1 MSATPAVLRASACS
15 ACRFSAL
22 RLFVSSFAT
31 PRAPLPAARTRILS
45 PAVTYSTFR
54 PSPQLLAS
62 PAIEEHAEPAAQ
74 EQPNKIE
81 DAQAEANKAEAS
93 TETSNEGG
101 ADVPWYL
108 QVDAP
113 THPTL
118 VHEPPPLPDI
128 PEGSPKLMEPLVKF
142 VSDELGMDNLDLLD
156 LRAIDP
162 PPALGPEVLMLFGTA
177 RSERHLHVSADRL
190 VRWLRNRGISAKAD
204 GLLGRNELKTKL
216 RRKARKAK
224 LLGTT
229 GLPSGADDG
238 ITTGWICVNL
248 GTIGWSDMEMEFKD
262 ENGMTSGFG
271 VPQSGTTIVVQLMT
285 ETRREEL
292 ALEKLWSGIL
302 RRSLERQDKI
312 DGKLP
317 DATFT
322 TAPDTVSRSTFL
334 RPTPIRSSG
343 RNRKRP
349 DRLYFSTSAQQ
360 HAKAVDVSQT
370 DLATAMAGWEYSNA
384 SPSTIDNLLAQDTD
398 SKVQLL
404 FQMQDYLYS
413 LPKDQALS
421 AVSLCEDGSPSTF
434 MRLFNRA
441 IENLPSA
448 QAWEARLWLEK
459 AARALQHPDHGLA
472 RLGDLIQEMK
482 LSGAADLSREKF
494 VDFLRMIFAIP
505 ETTDAGVR
513 QQASLSMDVIDMLF
527 SRGEKVIEF
536 DVVVA
541 VIESLLRTGVR
552 TPEARRLLTQFEDL
566 LGEAQMDCPT
576 EDEIIRLLDVY
587 GHYRA
592 WEKFWNVW
600 RIFPRYCERR
610 TERMYTKVYE
620 RIAAVDHQAMATD
633 ALRWCVEEMWHEQ
646 PPVRVTP
653 AMLKALEACIRI
665 ADPEAESLAKD
676 IDDRISDAQYMD
688 REFVRLWLTLHGS
701 AAWGA

>member
-45 PAVTYSTFR
+45 PAASYSTFR
-54 PSPQLLAS
+54 PSPRLQAS
-62 PAIEEHAEPAAQ
+62 PSIEEHAEPAAQ
-74 EQPNKIE
+74 EQPKETE
-81 DAQAEANKAEAS
+81 DVQAAAES
-93 TETSNEGG
+93 VPETSNDASG
-101 ADVPWYL
+101 DVPWYL

-142 VSDELGMDNLDLLD
+142 VSDELGMDDLELLD
-156 LRAIDP
+156 LREIDP

-229 GLPSGADDG
+229 GVPGGADDG

-312 DGKLP
+312 AGRISQTTSATSP
-317 DATFT
+317 DAITAETF
-322 TAPDTVSRSTFL
+322 F
-334 RPTPIRSSG
+334 PTPIRSSG

-349 DRLYFSTSAQQ
+349 DRLYFSTSARQ
-360 HAKAVDVSQT
+360 HAKAVDIPQT
-370 DLATAMAGWEYSNA
+370 DLATAMAGWEYGNI
-384 SPSTIDNLLAQDTD
+384 SPSSIDTLLAQDTT

-404 FQMQDYLYS
+404 SQMQDYLYS
-413 LPKDQALS
+413 LPKEHALS

-434 MRLFNRA
+434 MRLFNRV
-441 IENLPSA
+441 IEGLPSA
-448 QAWEARLWLEK
+448 QTWEARLWLEK
-459 AARALQHPDHGLA
+459 AARALQHPDHDLT
-472 RLGDLIQEMK
+472 RLGDLVQEMK
-482 LSGAADLSREKF
+482 LSGASDLGREKF
-494 VDFLRMIFAIP
+494 VDLLRMIFARP

-527 SRGEKVIEF
+527 SRGEKVIEY

-541 VIESLLRTGVR
+541 VIESLLRTGAR
-552 TPEARRLLTQFEDL
+552 PPEARRLLTQFEDL
-566 LGEAQMDCPT
+566 LEEAQMDCPT
-576 EDEIIRLLDVY
+576 EDEIIRLLDTY
-587 GHYRA
+587 ANHRA
-592 WEKFWNVW
+592 WDKFWNVW

-620 RIAAVDHQAMATD
+620 RIAAEDHQAMAID

-646 PPVRVTP
+646 PPVRVTA

-665 ADPEAESLAKD
+665 ADPEAEFLVRD
-676 IDDRISDAQYMD
+676 IDDKISNAQYMD

-701 AAWGA
+701 AARGG

>member
-22 RLFVSSFAT
+22 RLFVSSFAS
-31 PRAPLPAARTRILS
+31 PRAPLPVARTRVLS
-45 PAVTYSTFR
+45 PTAPYSTFR
-54 PSPQLLAS
+54 PSPRLLAS
-62 PAIEEHAEPAAQ
+62 PSSEEHAEPAAQ
-74 EQPNKIE
+74 EQPNKTE
-81 DAQAEANKAEAS
+81 DAQAEAS
-93 TETSNEGG
+93 TEANNEGG

-142 VSDELGMDNLDLLD
+142 VSDELGMDDLKLLD
-156 LRAIDP
+156 LREIDP

-190 VRWLRNRGISAKAD
+190 VRWLRNRGVTAKAD

-248 GTIGWSDMEMEFKD
+248 GTLGWSDMEMEFKD
-262 ENGMTSGFG
+262 EKGVTSGFG
-271 VPQSGTTIVVQLMT
+271 VPQSGTTLVVQLMT

-312 DGKLP
+312 AGKLP
-317 DATFT
+317 EASFT
-322 TAPDTVSRSTFL
+322 TSPDTVSGQSFS
-334 RPTPIRSSG
+334 PSPIRSSG

-349 DRLYFSTSAQQ
+349 DRLYFSTSARQ
-360 HAKAVDVSQT
+360 HAAAVDVSQT

-404 FQMQDYLYS
+404 IQMQEYLSS
-413 LPKDQALS
+413 LPRDQALS

-448 QAWEARLWLEK
+448 QAWEARLWVEK
-459 AARALQHPDHGLA
+459 AARALQHPDHDLA

-482 LSGAADLSREKF
+482 LSGAANVSREKLPF
-494 VDFLRMIFAIP
+494 QWM
-505 ETTDAGVR
+505 
-513 QQASLSMDVIDMLF
+513 
-527 SRGEKVIEF
+527 
-536 DVVVA
+536 
-541 VIESLLRTGVR
+541 
-552 TPEARRLLTQFEDL
+552 
-566 LGEAQMDCPT
+566 
-576 EDEIIRLLDVY
+576 
-587 GHYRA
+587 
-592 WEKFWNVW
+592 
-600 RIFPRYCERR
+600 
-610 TERMYTKVYE
+610 
-620 RIAAVDHQAMATD
+620 
-633 ALRWCVEEMWHEQ
+633 
-646 PPVRVTP
+646 
-653 AMLKALEACIRI
+653 
-665 ADPEAESLAKD
+665 
-676 IDDRISDAQYMD
+676 
-688 REFVRLWLTLHGS
+688 
-701 AAWGA
+701 

>member
-54 PSPQLLAS
+54 PSPRLLAS

-349 DRLYFSTSAQQ
+349 DRLYFSTSARQ

-587 GHYRA
+587 AHYRA